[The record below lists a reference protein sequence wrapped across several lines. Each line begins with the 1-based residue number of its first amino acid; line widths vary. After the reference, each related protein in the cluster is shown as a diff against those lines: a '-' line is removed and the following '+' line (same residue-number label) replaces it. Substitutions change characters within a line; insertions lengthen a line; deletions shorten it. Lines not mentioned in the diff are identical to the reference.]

1 MPRVIGIDLGT
12 TNSCVSI
19 IEHGDPVVIPND
31 EGARTTPSV
40 VAFSDNNERLI
51 GQIAR
56 RQAVT
61 NPTRTLYAVKRLI
74 GRRFDDPG
82 VQKTLDMVPYS
93 IIEAENGDA
102 WVEINEQGYSPPNI
116 SAMILEKMKAIA
128 DAYIGEEATQAIV
141 TVPAYFNDAQRQATK
156 AAGQIAGLEVL
167 RIINEP
173 TAAALAY
180 GLGKKEHE
188 RIAVFD
194 LGGGTFDISILELDN
209 GVFVVKAT
217 NGDTFLGGED
227 FDIRIMKHLLA
238 RFEQQ
243 TGIDLRGDNVAMQRL
258 KEASE
263 KAKHELSTS
272 SETDI
277 NLPFLSANASG
288 PVHLVETLDRDSLEE
303 LVQDLVD
310 RLSPPCE
317 ACLVD
322 SRLTAGDLDAVLLVG
337 GMTRMPRIQQKVV
350 EIFGRQPERGINPD
364 EVVAIG
370 AAIQASVL
378 QGEVKDILL
387 LDVTPLT
394 LGIEVAGGILEPII
408 PRNTTIPCRKSK
420 IFTTALD
427 NQDMVRVHIL
437 QGEREMSDDNKSLG
451 KLELPGLPPAPRGV
465 PEIEVTFELD
475 ANGIMNVRAKDTATG
490 KAQSMRIVSSSGL
503 SDEEIESMIRDAS
516 AYRAEDSRR
525 REAAEARNQLDGL
538 VYNTARSYEE
548 FGDPLS
554 REDAEEIEQLL
565 AAAED
570 AMESGDL
577 EVIQEAHDALFV
589 AAQRL
594 ADIIYSGISDVFDD
608 ELFDDDDLN
617 DDDSDPEDLQNLG
630 IEDTALES
638 DP

>member
-1 MPRVIGIDLGT
+1 
-12 TNSCVSI
+12 
-19 IEHGDPVVIPND
+19 VVIPND

-82 VQKTLDMVPYS
+82 VQKTLDMVPYN

-116 SAMILEKMKAIA
+116 SAMILEKMKSIA

-317 ACLVD
+317 ACLED

-608 ELFDDDDLN
+608 ELFDDDDVN
-617 DDDSDPEDLQNLG
+617 DDLSDPEGVQNLG
-630 IEDTALES
+630 IENTALES